1 MPQEKLN
8 GGNGEKKIFK
18 AAVVDADQ
26 LVAGQ
31 ARDIGDAKM
40 SESKDQLGQNRIRKF
55 ARRIWQQNLMEGY
68 YRNREIQKA
77 RKDIIE
83 NKNLYH
89 GEAEIANQAQNTN
102 LHKESMDAIVERF
115 TSEYEN
121 EMLRQEERDSREKAG
136 APLNTAIKDLIKKYA
151 ATPTMDKAAFEEE
164 KKRIIRT
171 HNPEYAKEDSLYA
184 DNLFDIAN
192 EVKQAVAQGEKLDQM
207 DFEVNLTF
215 GKARES
221 LNTEG
226 KKTTLDKL
234 FGDNKFGKAIAQ
246 NAILSG
252 AVAGAYSITKS
263 LTMNYGKRAA
273 KWFGFGAGLAAGAV
287 VEGVKENARVN
298 RERSQNMRENAK
310 GMKFTDPDMERREE
324 MAKNLYETKNATAI
338 ISELDG
344 DLSLMKAGN
353 VSEADMQSAFGRI
366 SELEAR
372 IRLGDAQK
380 IDLISYDHY
389 GSVEKDRMKIALR
402 LAEIKV
408 AIRKE
413 TASNPKA
420 FMNGASYDDFIEG
433 RTAHQENLFS
443 KGDIA
448 AKDKI
453 FSQLK
458 TRRIIRKMG
467 QTVLMGAAM
476 SFAAQELWAL
486 GTSRDG
492 VIEGGAKSIYNH
504 FSDESNHGAD
514 LHKNATALEALRRNL
529 FGESPRM
536 PTEHMH
542 EAIMGAT
549 HIELPDGADIID
561 NGNGT
566 YDFVRDGVV
575 ISNDIPLSFDSNGN
589 LSPESIALL
598 NKDDIYTDFY
608 KIHDPEGKID
618 GNGAKNPSEWV
629 EQHKDSMH
637 RIHRHFMGNNTPMVD
652 NPDYPGDPRHR
663 FGSDLNELRADWG
676 GVNNTGVTENGDYA
690 FNVHRMTDDGSFQG
704 DSSVAAHKQM
714 LDGNL
719 KMLLSVSKDSQQY
732 VFEVDVDKYGN
743 AIVDKNSEIGKMLF
757 TTDASGHAV
766 YTGVY
771 AEIAHMNA
779 DVTYPDGGQD
789 MDILATHI
797 GDDAAKIP
805 HDDVPYVTFDL
816 PDDTDYDPPYPIP
829 IVPRRPLERGEYGE
843 AKKGD
848 KDGKILDPERPMPY
862 GYNEKLKSYY
872 TDLKKFRNNE
882 ANIKKLE
889 ERISADPVLK
899 AKYSHVLK
907 NLGKLRNFEF
917 LTGKDKAEID
927 RRHRFYNKRYSSKKP
942 IALSEFV
949 ALEIGRVNR
958 QIENVILEESKVG
971 EKPFDKK
978 FYEKS
983 PLIKGLNDCK
993 EVVIVLDDPV
1003 GDSVLM
1009 VPAINSLQ
1017 LYFKNNGINKEIRI
1031 VSKQKKLL
1039 SSLENQ
1045 LGGNVKIYDLK
1056 EAQDYFSKNNVSD
1069 RFVLNTNKTLDDY
1082 SMFGISK
1089 TDSKDLS
1096 KVMSVDWASWTKEE
1110 YPGEPGKLT
1119 KYDMMPARVAR
1130 NFELMLGQKLYEN
1143 INEVDNFIDK
1153 GPKFDSESKE
1163 IKTKYNIKDGEKIFT
1178 ISAGSS
1184 VTPKEYEPDK
1194 WRKVIEGIIAKNP
1207 SAHILFLDDPD
1218 TARREKYG
1226 KMVDSLSSSGVNISR
1241 ANEGMDKMNTIMS
1254 MSDYVLTPD
1263 TGLGHYAGA
1272 LGKPTVMLFLSD
1284 PVLWSTPGAIRA
1296 MHPKAYETYKRG
1308 SGSYDRAWDKDS
1320 RDSYFVKDGGVL
1332 VGMSDLDPEVIV
1344 NKINKEE
1351 IKKGEPKTAKKKKVV
1366 KKTTKSKTEAKGT
1379 KSEKMTQAEFSNEM
1393 EKAFKDILSKEDN
1406 ATIEKFSVNF
1416 EGDRI
1421 VGHTELKAKNSLG
1434 GKPVIDL
1441 DIMSDGK
1448 DFVFNKKG
1456 NKIRANSLAR
1466 GSVNEAVAGIPDK
1479 IKEVLEKKYKQKIDS
1494 ISIEGGEIKLNFE

>member
-1 MPQEKLN
+1 MPQEKFY
-8 GGNGEKKIFK
+8 GGNKIK

-26 LVAGQ
+26 LVEGQ

-40 SESKDQLGQNRIRKF
+40 SESKDQLDQNRITKF
-55 ARRIWQQNLMEGY
+55 VRRIWKQNLMEGY
-68 YRNREIQKA
+68 YRNKEIQKA

-89 GEAEIANQAQNTN
+89 GEAEIANQAQNKN
-102 LHKESMDAIVERF
+102 SHKEAMDAIVEGF

-151 ATPTMDKAAFEEE
+151 STPTMDKAAFEEE
-164 KKRIIRT
+164 KKRLINT
-171 HNPEYAKEDSLYA
+171 HNPKYAKENSLYA

-207 DFEVNLTF
+207 DFEVDLTF

-234 FGDNKFGKAIAQ
+234 FGDNKFGKAISQ
-246 NAILSG
+246 NAILAG
-252 AVAGAYSITKS
+252 AVAGAYSLTKA

-273 KWFGFGAGLAAGAV
+273 KWFGFGAGLAAGAI

-310 GMKFTDPDMERREE
+310 GMKFTDPDMERRQE

-344 DLSLMKAGN
+344 DLNLIKTGN

-366 SELEAR
+366 AELEAR

-389 GSVEKDRMKIALR
+389 GNVEKDRKKIGQR
-402 LAEIKV
+402 LGEIKV

-413 TASNPKA
+413 TATNPKA
-420 FMNGASYDDFIEG
+420 FMNGASYDDYISG
-433 RTAHQENLFS
+433 RTADQVKVFS
-443 KGDIA
+443 EGDIA
-448 AKDKI
+448 KKDKI
-453 FSQLK
+453 FRGLK

-467 QTVLMGAAM
+467 QTMLMGAAAG
-476 SFAAQELWAL
+476 FITQEVGAL
-486 GTSRDG
+486 FTSRDG

-536 PTEHMH
+536 STEHMH
-542 EAIMGAT
+542 EAIVGTT
-549 HIELPDGADIID
+549 HLQLPDGVDIFD

-575 ISNDIPLSFDSNGN
+575 ISNDIPLNFESNGN

-598 NKDDIYTDFY
+598 NKNDIYTDF
-608 KIHDPEGKID
+608 KNIHDPEGKID

-629 EQHKDSMH
+629 EQHKGSMH

-676 GVNNTGVTENGDYA
+676 GVNNTGVTEDGNYA

-704 DSSVAAHKQM
+704 DASVAAHKEM
-714 LDGNL
+714 VGENL

-743 AIVDKNSEIGKMLF
+743 AIVDKNSDIGKMLF
-757 TTDASGHAV
+757 TTDATGHAV
-766 YTGVY
+766 YTGAYV
-771 AEIAHMNA
+771 EIAHQNV
-779 DVTYPDGGQD
+779 DVTYPDGGED

-797 GDDAAKIP
+797 GDDAAHIP
-805 HDDVPYVTFDL
+805 HDDVPYVKFDI
-816 PDDTDYDPPYPIP
+816 PDDTDYEPPYPIP
-829 IVPRRPLERGEYGE
+829 IIPRRPLERGQYGE
-843 AKKGD
+843 YKPD
-848 KDGKILDPERPMPY
+848 DLPGKVLDPEHPLPY
-862 GYNEKLKSYY
+862 GYHEKLKS
-872 TDLKKFRNNE
+872 D
-882 ANIKKLE
+882 
-889 ERISADPVLK
+889 
-899 AKYSHVLK
+899 YSD
-907 NLGKLRNFEF
+907 LGKLRNSAAEVKKLEARLLADPELKAKYVHVFKQLGKLRNYKF
-917 LTGKDKAEID
+917 LVGKDKAELS
-927 RRHRFYNKRYSSKKP
+927 RKLTAYNKRYSSGSP
-942 IALSEFV
+942 ITLDQFV
-949 ALEIGRVNR
+949 VLESGRINR
-958 QIENVILEESKVG
+958 QIENIMLEEAKVG
-971 EKPFDKK
+971 ERPFDKK

-983 PLIKGLNDCK
+983 PLIKGINECK
-993 EVVIVLDDPV
+993 EIVIVFPDPV
-1003 GDSVLM
+1003 GDAVLTIPM
-1009 VPAINSLQ
+1009 IDTLNR
-1017 LYFKNNGINKEIRI
+1017 YFKESGITKEIKVI
-1031 VSKQKKLL
+1031 VKQKKLL
-1039 SSLENQ
+1039 SSVESQ
-1045 LGGNVKIYDLK
+1045 YSNVTLYDPK
-1056 EAQDYFSKNNVSD
+1056 ESKDYFGQNVGID
-1069 RFVLNTNKTLDDY
+1069 RYVINVDRVFEDY

-1089 TDSKDLS
+1089 ASSKDMS

-1119 KYDMMPARVAR
+1119 KYDMMPARIAR
-1130 NFELMLGQKLYEN
+1130 NFELMLGQKLYED
-1143 INEVDNFIDK
+1143 INEVDHFIDK
-1153 GPKFDSESKE
+1153 GPKFESESKE
-1163 IKTKYNIKDGEKIFT
+1163 LKAKYNIKDGEKIFT

-1184 VTPKEYEPDK
+1184 VTPKEYAPEK
-1194 WRKVIEGIIAKNP
+1194 WQKVIEGILAKNP
-1207 SAHILFLDDPD
+1207 NAHILFLDDPD
-1218 TARREKYG
+1218 PVRKERYG
-1226 KMVDSLSSSGVNISR
+1226 KMIDSLIASGSNITRSTD
-1241 ANEGMDKMNTIMS
+1241 GMDKMNTIMS

-1296 MHPKAYETYKRG
+1296 MHPKAYETYKKG
-1308 SGSYDRAWDKDS
+1308 IGTYNNAWDKNS
-1320 RDSYFVKDGGVL
+1320 SEGYFVKDGGVL

-1351 IKKGEPKTAKKKKVV
+1351 ANKSEPKPAKKKKVV
-1366 KKTTKSKTEAKGT
+1366 NKTTKSKTEAKGK

>member
-40 SESKDQLGQNRIRKF
+40 SESKDQLGQNRITKF

-68 YRNREIQKA
+68 YRNKEIQKA

-102 LHKESMDAIVERF
+102 LHKEAMDAIVERF

-121 EMLRQEERDSREKAG
+121 EMLREEERDSRKNAG
-136 APLNTAIKDLIKKYA
+136 AALNTALKDLIKTYA

-171 HNPEYAKEDSLYA
+171 HNPEYAKEESLYA

-234 FGDNKFGKAIAQ
+234 FGDNKFGKAISQ

-353 VSEADMQSAFGRI
+353 VSEADMQAAFGRI
-366 SELEAR
+366 AELEAR
-372 IRLGDAQK
+372 IRLGDTQK

-433 RTAHQENLFS
+433 RTAHQVSVFEG
-443 KGDIA
+443 GDIA
-448 AKDKI
+448 KKDKI
-453 FSQLK
+453 FRNLK
-458 TRRIIRKMG
+458 RWRIARKMG
-467 QTVLMGAAM
+467 QTMLMGAAT
-476 SFAAQELWAL
+476 SFAVQELWAL

-637 RIHRHFMGNNTPMVD
+637 RIHRHFMGNDTPMVD

-704 DSSVAAHKQM
+704 DASVEAHKQM
-714 LDGNL
+714 LGGNL

-766 YTGVY
+766 YTGAY

-797 GDDAAKIP
+797 GDDAANIP

-829 IVPRRPLERGEYGE
+829 IVPRRPLERGEYGKSKPTPQD
-843 AKKGD
+843 KKMYPIYYGMNNPDGLMKEMKKAGFKPDPYFEKMIDGKKVFVD
-848 KDGKILDPERPMPY
+848 KDGNLVKRSLERERARVKEYLQMQNKEYLKELNAFANSLPPMQDECRVTVNIPARFEEKNLANLLDQYSKQVDKSGKLIDKKLFEINIIVNKKEGEKADNSLSVIEEWKKMNP
-862 GYNEKLKSYY
+862 GYQVNTIDKTFAKEDANVGNARKYI
-872 TDLKKFRNNE
+872 TDLALIRSIARKNPVGELYIESEDADLMAVDKRTIDKLITTFDEKPYLDVLRGIQDRQPEIMSKNDLLFFERRLWDMMEPLMRKEAYRPENMKGSSFAWNRVISGGWNTAYTAESYVQIGGYVPDLIGEDMKIGQKISLLRGDKNNE
-882 ANIKKLE
+882 GEQIPNTKTAEMSGLRSNSSPRRFIDAMAKNVSPYDDFENQSLKEKTIDELLDTVKEYSSASVLQKSKYEQSVNTLLSFVREQMGPNSAEAEAVIKKTMFMM
-889 ERISADPVLK
+889 
-899 AKYSHVLK
+899 
-907 NLGKLRNFEF
+907 G
-917 LTGKDKAEID
+917 
-927 RRHRFYNKRYSSKKP
+927 
-942 IALSEFV
+942 
-949 ALEIGRVNR
+949 
-958 QIENVILEESKVG
+958 
-971 EKPFDKK
+971 
-978 FYEKS
+978 
-983 PLIKGLNDCK
+983 
-993 EVVIVLDDPV
+993 
-1003 GDSVLM
+1003 
-1009 VPAINSLQ
+1009 
-1017 LYFKNNGINKEIRI
+1017 
-1031 VSKQKKLL
+1031 
-1039 SSLENQ
+1039 
-1045 LGGNVKIYDLK
+1045 LK
-1056 EAQDYFSKNNVSD
+1056 E
-1069 RFVLNTNKTLDDY
+1069 NTHFTMGDGKISFNDA
-1082 SMFGISK
+1082 SMPRVIE
-1089 TDSKDLS
+1089 L
-1096 KVMSVDWASWTKEE
+1096 
-1110 YPGEPGKLT
+1110 LT
-1119 KYDMMPARVAR
+1119 KYKD
-1130 NFELMLGQKLYEN
+1130 QKRYLWGYRRQNNN
-1143 INEVDNFIDK
+1143 IVK
-1153 GPKFDSESKE
+1153 KLVPKKE
-1163 IKTKYNIKDGEKIFT
+1163 
-1178 ISAGSS
+1178 
-1184 VTPKEYEPDK
+1184 
-1194 WRKVIEGIIAKNP
+1194 
-1207 SAHILFLDDPD
+1207 
-1218 TARREKYG
+1218 
-1226 KMVDSLSSSGVNISR
+1226 
-1241 ANEGMDKMNTIMS
+1241 
-1254 MSDYVLTPD
+1254 LTPD
-1263 TGLGHYAGA
+1263 SIEVKKVEKMSAKELGDEYKKTLASILKKEGKIEIDKFNFGVEDGHIVSHINLKA
-1272 LGKPTVMLFLSD
+1272 LDEKGGKPTV
-1284 PVLWSTPGAIRA
+1284 
-1296 MHPKAYETYKRG
+1296 
-1308 SGSYDRAWDKDS
+1308 
-1320 RDSYFVKDGGVL
+1320 
-1332 VGMSDLDPEVIV
+1332 
-1344 NKINKEE
+1344 
-1351 IKKGEPKTAKKKKVV
+1351 
-1366 KKTTKSKTEAKGT
+1366 
-1379 KSEKMTQAEFSNEM
+1379 
-1393 EKAFKDILSKEDN
+1393 
-1406 ATIEKFSVNF
+1406 
-1416 EGDRI
+1416 
-1421 VGHTELKAKNSLG
+1421 
-1434 GKPVIDL
+1434 DL
-1441 DIMSDGK
+1441 DIVSKGN
-1448 DFVFNKKG
+1448 DFVFNKTN
-1456 NKIRANSLAR
+1456 NKVRANSTSR
-1466 GSVNEAVAGIPDK
+1466 GSVNEALVGLSAAVK
-1479 IKEVLEKKYKQKIDS
+1479 VKLEKKYKQNISK
-1494 ISIEGGEIKLNFE
+1494 ISIEGGEIKLTFE